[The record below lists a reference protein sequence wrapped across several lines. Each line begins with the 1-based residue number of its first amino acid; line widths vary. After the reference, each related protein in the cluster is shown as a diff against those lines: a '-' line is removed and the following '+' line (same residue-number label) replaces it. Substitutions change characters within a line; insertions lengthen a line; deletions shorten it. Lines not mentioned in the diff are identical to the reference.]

1 MDLPVIQPT
10 PSFPLPLVVADVG
23 GTNVRL
29 ATIEAPGAPLRAIGN
44 LRTADFPG
52 PAEAIR
58 SATSGAAAPRSVVL
72 CGAGPI
78 DGRRCQL
85 TNAAWTI
92 DGDALAADLSLGQG
106 LLLNDFEAQ
115 ALSLPAIPADGL
127 LTIGPDHPAGKG
139 PRLVLGPGTG
149 LGVGALVNAAGRH
162 VPVASEGGHVDLAP
176 GTAEEAAVLGAADP
190 VLGRLTAEAILSGS
204 GLANLHKARCRV
216 RGLADPGLD
225 AAAITRAAQADHQGQ
240 EAQSVRMFVA
250 LLARY
255 AGDMA
260 ITFAATGGVYLAGG
274 ILPRIRSLID
284 HAAFRAAFEAKAPVE
299 WLPRSIATR
308 LIVSP
313 DAVLHGMAAIA
324 LRPADY
330 VLDYE
335 GRCWR

>member
-1 MDLPVIQPT
+1 MDLPVTQPT

-29 ATIEAPGAPLRAIGN
+29 AAVDAPGAALRPLGN

-52 PAEAIR
+52 PAQAIH
-58 SATSGAAAPRSVVL
+58 SVAAGLSAPRSVVL

-92 DGDALAADLSLGQG
+92 DGDALASDLSLDQG

-115 ALSLPAIPADGL
+115 ALSLPAIPPDGL
-127 LTIGPDHPAGKG
+127 MTIGPDLPPGKG

-149 LGVGALVNAAGRH
+149 LGVGALVSAAGRH
-162 VPVASEGGHVDLAP
+162 VPVPSEGGHVDLAF
-176 GTAEEAAVLGAADP
+176 GTAEEARALAVADP
-190 VLGRLTAEAILSGS
+190 VMGRLTGEAILSGS
-204 GLANLHKARCRV
+204 GLARLHQARCRV
-216 RGLADPGLD
+216 HGRPDGGLD
-225 AAAITRAAQADHQGQ
+225 AAGVVKAALADPAGH
-240 EAQSVRMFVA
+240 EAGTIRMFLA
-250 LLARY
+250 ILARY

-260 ITFAATGGVYLAGG
+260 ITFAATGGVFLAGG

-284 HAAFRAAFEAKAPVE
+284 PAAFRAAFEAKAPVE
-299 WLPRSIATR
+299 WLPKAIATR

-324 LRPADY
+324 LNPADY

>member
-1 MDLPVIQPT
+1 MTQPT

-29 ATIEAPGAPLRAIGN
+29 ASIDAPGAPLRSLGN

-58 SATSGAAAPRSVVL
+58 AATRSAAAPRSVVL

-85 TNAAWTI
+85 TNAAWII
-92 DGDALAADLSLGQG
+92 DGDALAAALSLDQG

-127 LTIGPDHPAGKG
+127 LTIGPDLPAGKG

-162 VPVASEGGHVDLAP
+162 VPVPSEGGHVDLAP
-176 GTAEEAAVLGAADP
+176 GTPEEAATLAVAEP
-190 VLGRLTAEAILSGS
+190 VLGRLTGEAILSGS
-204 GLANLHKARCRV
+204 GLARLHKARCASS
-216 RGLADPGLD
+216 GLAAPGLD
-225 AAAITRAAQADHQGQ
+225 AAGIVQAALAHPDGP
-240 EAQSVRMFVA
+240 EAGTVRMFVA
-250 LLARY
+250 ILARY

-260 ITFAATGGVYLAGG
+260 LTFAATGGVFLAGG
-274 ILPRIRSLID
+274 ILPRVSSLID
-284 HAAFRAAFEAKAPVE
+284 PAAFRTAFEAKAPVE

-330 VLDYE
+330 VLDYA